1 MESIHC
7 NQCEE
12 HGHRVENVLV
22 YLVHAEFM
30 CKLRTSAGG
39 KFNDAEEN
47 TELDVVSGED
57 DEAGKEDEVA
67 MEEKHTEIRP
77 SEMYMA

>member
-1 MESIHC
+1 
-7 NQCEE
+7 
-12 HGHRVENVLV
+12 
-22 YLVHAEFM
+22 M

-39 KFNDAEEN
+39 KFDDAEEN
-47 TELDVVSGED
+47 TELDVFSGKN

-77 SEMYMA
+77 SEIYIT